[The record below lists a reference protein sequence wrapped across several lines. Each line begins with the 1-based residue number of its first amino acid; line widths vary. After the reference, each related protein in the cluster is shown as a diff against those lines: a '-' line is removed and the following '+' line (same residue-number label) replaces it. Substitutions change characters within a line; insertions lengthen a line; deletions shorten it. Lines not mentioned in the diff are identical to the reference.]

1 MRCYIIE
8 YIGER
13 GNYEISKLECK
24 WNKSMFTKRFLDS
37 FYQLDADIFCV
48 QETKMQS
55 G

>member
-24 WNKSMFTKRFLDS
+24 WNKSMLKKGIVEHLFIVK
-37 FYQLDADIFCV
+37 
-48 QETKMQS
+48 KNH
-55 G
+55 

>member
-24 WNKSMFTKRFLDS
+24 WNKSMFTKRFFKLA
-37 FYQLDADIFCV
+37 FIN
-48 QETKMQS
+48 
-55 G
+55 